1 MAGLAEPGVAVPAV
15 VSKVRKGQL
24 TARQRREEIEG
35 YLYLT
40 PWLIG
45 FLAFTAM
52 PIVASI
58 VLSLT
63 RYSVFR
69 APAWIGLTNYKI
81 ALGGGDGLM
90 WPSIGRS
97 FYYAVVLVPLR
108 LAGSLLVAMLLNQSL
123 KLTAFWRT
131 LFFLPSLTPSVA
143 TAFVWRWILNAEIG
157 VLRIGFDA
165 VGVTMPRWLG
175 SMEWAIPSL
184 IVMGLWS
191 TVGGSSMIIFLAG
204 LQDVPVEL
212 LEAAEI
218 DGAGRW
224 HKFWHITVP
233 MLSPVVLFNLVIGI
247 IGALRVFD
255 TAFVATGGGPGY
267 ATWFISLHIY
277 QTAFVYFDM
286 GYAAA
291 LSWILA
297 ALILVMTMA
306 QLRLSRSWVY
316 YQGGGR

>member
-1 MAGLAEPGVAVPAV
+1 MVAKARTGV
-15 VSKVRKGQL
+15 SVRKREL
-24 TARQRREEIEG
+24 TARQRREELEG
-35 YLYLT
+35 YAYLT
-40 PWLIG
+40 PWLLG

-58 VLSLT
+58 LLSFT
-63 RYSVFR
+63 RYSVLRPPEFL
-69 APAWIGLTNYKI
+69 GLRNYQL
-81 ALGGGDGLM
+81 ALGGGDYLM

-97 FYYAVVLVPLR
+97 FYYALLSVPARLV
-108 LAGSLLVAMLLNQSL
+108 GSLLVALLLNRGL
-123 KLTAFWRT
+123 RLTAFWRT
-131 LFFLPSLTPSVA
+131 LYFLPSLTPSVA
-143 TAFVWRWILNAEIG
+143 TAYVWRWILNSEIG
-157 VLRIGFDA
+157 VLRLGFDS
-165 VGVTMPRWLG
+165 VGLPMPRWLG

-184 IVMGLWS
+184 VMMSLWS

-224 HKFWHITVP
+224 RKFWNVTIP
-233 MLSPVVLFNLVIGI
+233 MISPVIFFNLIMGI
-247 IGALRVFD
+247 VGALRVFD
-255 TAFVATGGGPGY
+255 TAYVATAGGPGY

-277 QTAFVYFDM
+277 DTAFVSFDM

-297 ALILVMTMA
+297 VIIILMTIV
-306 QLRLSRSWVY
+306 QFRLSRRWVY
-316 YQGGGR
+316 YQGEVRG

>member
-1 MAGLAEPGVAVPAV
+1 MR
-15 VSKVRKGQL
+15 KVKL
-24 TARQRREEIEG
+24 TAKQRREELEG
-35 YLYLT
+35 YAYLA
-40 PWLIG
+40 PWLFG
-45 FLAFTAM
+45 FFAFTAV

-58 VLSLT
+58 ALSLT

-69 APAWIGLTNYKI
+69 PPVWVGLENYDI
-81 ALGGGDGLM
+81 ALGGGDKLM

-97 FYYAVVLVPLR
+97 FYYSVVLVPLR
-108 LAGSLLVAMLLNQSL
+108 LIGSLLVAMLLNQSL

-143 TAFVWRWILNAEIG
+143 IAYVWRWILNSDIG
-157 VLRIGFDA
+157 VLRIAFDW

-184 IVMGLWS
+184 IMMALWS
-191 TVGGSSMIIFLAG
+191 SVGGSSMIIFLAG

-224 HKFWHITVP
+224 HKFRHITIP
-233 MLSPVVLFNLVIGI
+233 MLSPVVLFNLVMGI

-255 TAFVATGGGPGY
+255 TAFVATAGGPGY

-297 ALILVMTMA
+297 ALILVMTMV
-306 QLRLSRSWVY
+306 QLRLSSKWVY
-316 YQGGGR
+316 YQGGAA